1 MPCNRHGGGAA
12 RGEKKLR
19 GRVEEVCVCVLTF
32 CRHSEKKTGSSFQT
46 PVQAKEWV
54 SSVKESDTE
63 LSQVFFKYSIVG
75 KSLSPPPPPTTF
87 SPISCYL
94 LASWL
99 EAGWPKA
106 AWEGG
111 GRRRRQTCLDPCFHR
126 GAANP
131 PDHGQIQKTGCFDK
145 SPPSPRK
152 AASQK
157 KALQNQKLIIK
168 TFK

>member
-1 MPCNRHGGGAA
+1 MGGGSKRRNKAV
-12 RGEKKLR
+12 GE
-19 GRVEEVCVCVLTF
+19 GGGGVCVLTF

-75 KSLSPPPPPTTF
+75 KSPPPPTTTF

-99 EAGWPKA
+99 EAGWPRA
-106 AWEGG
+106 AWGG
-111 GRRRRQTCLDPCFHR
+111 VAAAADVPRPLLPSRRGKPARPR
-126 GAANP
+126 ANP
-131 PDHGQIQKTGCFDK
+131 KNRLFWRK
-145 SPPSPRK
+145 PPSPRK

-157 KALQNQKLIIK
+157 KALQNQKLIK